1 MTPGDMGRPDRR
13 IRLLDD
19 TIRMRRLEL
28 EQSRSGRVAFDD
40 RGNAVWQWSDQSV
53 EAAPSVSLSK
63 IGVGEL
69 SVVDDAP
76 TAASSINSTGI
87 MKGYN
92 PYQSGMLDTDK
103 KERRVKRDLK
113 ALSQWIAMK
122 KNVQSGED

>member
-1 MTPGDMGRPDRR
+1 M
-13 IRLLDD
+13 DD

-40 RGNAVWQWSDQSV
+40 RGNAVWQWSDQTV

-63 IGVGEL
+63 IGVGGL
-69 SVVDDAP
+69 SIVDDTP
-76 TAASSINSTGI
+76 TATSSVNSTGI

-92 PYQSGMLDTDK
+92 PYQSGMLETEK
-103 KERRVKRDLK
+103 KERRAKRDLK